1 MDAGSI
7 PAMSTNQNYTSIR
20 LCFFYPTGGNFCAFG
35 TCEFHSRTRVPL
47 CTRFQRDIS
56 TLPEC
61 LNSHFPP
68 CPPCKQKEKSVG
80 LFFFVYN
87 DILLLQ
93 NDWWKNNIITNITS
107 NIISQRLISLAEHQY
122 HLINNSVLAI
132 ISSPFFLFLFIFQV
146 ADNFL
151 LYNSIQ
157 IQKPIVPLFHRI
169 FWINNFWKD

>member
-7 PAMSTNQNYTSIR
+7 PAMSTNQDYTSIR

-47 CTRFQRDIS
+47 CTRLQRDIS

-61 LNSHFPP
+61 LNRHFPP
-68 CPPCKQKEKSVG
+68 CPPIKITQAFACA
-80 LFFFVYN
+80 FFIPLAG
-87 DILLLQ
+87 ILVP
-93 NDWWKNNIITNITS
+93 
-107 NIISQRLISLAEHQY
+107 LAHVSFTHESAY
-122 HLINNSVLAI
+122 RSVLAI

-169 FWINNFWKD
+169 F